1 MMMTPFNDPMFPD
14 PMFPDYVLVKDMS
27 SYVFTVNMDLDQV
40 CVKEYEEFELVQQI
54 TRTIS
59 QARWDWKILV
69 DNGYIRRW
77 NCFAGQKF

>member
-1 MMMTPFNDPMFPD
+1 MTPFND

-59 QARWDWKILV
+59 QARWDWKTLV
-69 DNGYIRRW
+69 DNGYIRW
-77 NCFAGQKF
+77 NCFARGQKF